1 MGEDFEHKEIFNFM
15 MKSVVNNVERHTVT
29 LAENHR
35 GLGLD
40 EIEEEEEEFSSSSSE
55 EIVMRYQDSED
66 DNDSDSD

>member
-40 EIEEEEEEFSSSSSE
+40 EIDEEEEEFSSSSSE
-55 EIVMRYQDSED
+55 
-66 DNDSDSD
+66 DNNGSDSDESSQITT